1 MGLLV
6 YVLLPQGLATSCCLY
21 IEVITLVKG
30 IKLKREY
37 RGKRLNAEVINILN
51 SDSVHF
57 FCWTQL
63 SIKDFHFVY
72 NFFM

>member
-37 RGKRLNAEVINILN
+37 RGKRLNIEVINILN
-51 SDSVHF
+51 RDSVHLF
-57 FCWTQL
+57 LLDSTF
-63 SIKDFHFVY
+63 
-72 NFFM
+72 N